1 MIIELPRGQG
11 QLSGIW
17 KVQRD
22 WLSLGK
28 ENVVLVWAGV
38 CGKGRN
44 TSSPENTCV
53 GSYAKAS
60 ETNYARSIFCRCHCP
75 SSGSLI
81 LGGQIVHINEGKD
94 KLALFSFYLLRPP
107 PTPPQLTY
115 FPFLIFLFSF
125 YFPSTTSTSHQSHID
140 HASTFCF
147 NIVYLYW
154 YQSWIVKILHHRTTT
169 VFTPPSPPPHFYCFH
184 STYMSLIDDCG
195 TKLLLSS
202 YETTI
207 SVLQLKLFV
216 AFVPTKFS
224 WCTVVFRGC
233 FTYQI
238 QEGFPAV

>member
-1 MIIELPRGQG
+1 MIIELPCGQG

-17 KVQRD
+17 KEQRD

-147 NIVYLYW
+147 NVVYLYW
-154 YQSWIVKILHHRTTT
+154 YQSWKVKILHHHHCFYSPFSTPSFLLFSLYLY
-169 VFTPPSPPPHFYCFH
+169 VFDRW
-184 STYMSLIDDCG
+184 L
-195 TKLLLSS
+195 
-202 YETTI
+202 
-207 SVLQLKLFV
+207 
-216 AFVPTKFS
+216 
-224 WCTVVFRGC
+224 WN
-233 FTYQI
+233 
-238 QEGFPAV
+238 